1 MALTFPN
8 ETRSY
13 DEERRRIRFVGY
25 DGMLRIEFGLEIDAL
40 ARDGAPQTES
50 SSFAAFD
57 SARANIR
64 HAAEK
69 AYRKQRQS
77 LIVLTSADFD
87 GAGDA

>member
-1 MALTFPN
+1 MALAFPN

-13 DEERRRIRFVGY
+13 DEERRRVRFVGY
-25 DGMLRIEFGLEIDAL
+25 DGMFRIEFGIEIDAL
-40 ARDGAPQTES
+40 TGFGAPQTES

-57 SARANIR
+57 SARAGIR
-64 HAAEK
+64 QAAEK

-87 GAGDA
+87 GA